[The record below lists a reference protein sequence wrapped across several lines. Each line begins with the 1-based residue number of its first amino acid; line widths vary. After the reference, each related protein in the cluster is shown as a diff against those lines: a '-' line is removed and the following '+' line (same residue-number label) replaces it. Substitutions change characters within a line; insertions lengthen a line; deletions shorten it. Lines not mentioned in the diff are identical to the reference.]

1 MNNLSLRLPEDVQR
15 DLDAEAKL
23 RHCKR
28 SELAREVIVEFLK
41 RSKRE
46 RFMAEFV
53 AEARTLAKNPE
64 ARREALEIAEEDIPL
79 GNEVVDIAEGRK
91 PGDPW
96 PEEQGE
102 RWWEE

>member
-46 RFMAEFV
+46 RFMAEFI
-53 AEARTLAKNPE
+53 AEARILAKNPE
-64 ARREALEIAEEDIPL
+64 ARREALEIAEDFDEADAETLPDEPSEDISYW
-79 GNEVVDIAEGRK
+79 VRSADK
-91 PGDPW
+91 S
-96 PEEQGE
+96 
-102 RWWEE
+102 